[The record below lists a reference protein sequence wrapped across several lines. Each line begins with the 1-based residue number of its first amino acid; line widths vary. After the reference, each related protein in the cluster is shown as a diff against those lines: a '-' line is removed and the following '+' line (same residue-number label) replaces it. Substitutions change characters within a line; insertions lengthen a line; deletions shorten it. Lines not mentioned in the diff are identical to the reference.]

1 MHMAQRNGRHGRDEV
16 RGRAGRIMAIVVTAV
31 VALALALSAAA
42 VAGARHRARIEA
54 SASASATS
62 PSSTTPT
69 QHQTAA
75 ANKDGTPAKDDATK
89 DNAAN
94 KDDATKDGDANKDGK
109 DDAVVR
115 AQRIVDAMS
124 PDERA
129 AQLVMAPLAAGTDPS
144 ALASL
149 IGDDHV
155 GSVILMGNW
164 SNGVDGVRQSTDAL
178 RGYAGDGTPI
188 LVATDQE
195 GGLVQHLQGPG
206 FETMPSAFEQGRLST
221 DALREDSRRWGGQL
235 HAAGVDVDLAPS
247 VDTVTIDRASN
258 APIGALD
265 RDFGLDADGDARHAT
280 AFIEGMRGAGV
291 ATAVKHYPGL
301 GSVTGNTDFTAD
313 GIVDTT
319 TDADGPE
326 VAAFTQA
333 IRSGRPAMVM
343 MSLAS
348 YTKLDPGVPAAF
360 SRTIVTDLLRGRG
373 GYDGVVI
380 SDSLSASAVGDVDP
394 TQLGVRLVE
403 AGGDVACINDPSYT
417 APILSGLRARAS
429 SDAAFADR
437 IAASATRVVAM
448 KIRLGLIR

>member
-1 MHMAQRNGRHGRDEV
+1 MAARGNGRHGRDAE
-16 RGRAGRIMAIVVTAV
+16 GNRAGHVLALVATAA
-31 VALALALSAAA
+31 VALVLAVSIAFA
-42 VAGARHRARIEA
+42 AGARHREHFRTQATTSART
-54 SASASATS
+54 SS
-62 PSSTTPT
+62 PSS
-69 QHQTAA
+69 
-75 ANKDGTPAKDDATK
+75 PAPSPDPAT
-89 DNAAN
+89 
-94 KDDATKDGDANKDGK
+94 GDAAQRDDDGAGDAKGDDDGKDDGK
-109 DDAVVR
+109 DDAAQRRGDATAR
-115 AQRIVDAMS
+115 AKRIVDAMS
-124 PDERA
+124 LDERA

-164 SNGVDGVRQSTDAL
+164 ASGVDGVRAAIDAL
-178 RGYAGDGTPI
+178 RGYATDGTPL

-206 FETMPSAFEQGRLST
+206 FETMPSALEQGRLT
-221 DALREDSRRWGGQL
+221 VDALREDSRRWGAQL

-247 VDTVTIDRASN
+247 VDTVTIDRAAN

-265 RDFGLDADGDARHAT
+265 RDFGLDADGDARHAV
-280 AFIEGMRGAGV
+280 AFIDGMRDAGV

-326 VAAFTQA
+326 VAAFTEA
-333 IRSGRPAMVM
+333 IGEGRPAMVM

-348 YTKLDPGVPAAF
+348 YAQLDPGVPAAF
-360 SRTIVTDLLRGRG
+360 SRPIVTGLLRERT

-380 SDSLSASAVGDVDP
+380 SDSLSASAVGGVEP

-403 AGGDVACINDPSYT
+403 AGGDVACINDPAYT
-417 APILSGLRARAS
+417 TPILAGLRARAAA
-429 SDAAFADR
+429 DDAFADR
-437 IAASATRVVAM
+437 VTASATRVVAM
-448 KIRLGLIR
+448 KIAIGLIR